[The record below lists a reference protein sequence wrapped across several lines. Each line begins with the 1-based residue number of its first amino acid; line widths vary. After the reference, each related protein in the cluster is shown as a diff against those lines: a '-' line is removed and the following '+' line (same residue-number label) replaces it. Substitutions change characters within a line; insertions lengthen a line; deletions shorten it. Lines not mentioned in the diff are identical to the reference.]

1 MKNSQPS
8 PALAGGATSTAT
20 IETPDMFRQLLESA
34 PDTIVVVDNKGQI
47 LLTNSMTEKTF
58 GYQQEGLIG
67 QPIEILIPERFQHS
81 HVAHRQNYFTKPNT
95 RPMGSNLELTA
106 RRKDGSEFPT
116 EISISPLNTPQGVLV
131 MAVVRDISDRKQAQ
145 QELQRHAKELER
157 SNAELEQFAYV
168 ASHDL
173 QEPLRIVASYSQ
185 LLARRYQDKLDADAN
200 EFIDF
205 IVDGASRMQGLINDL
220 LSYSRV
226 GSRGQ
231 EFEATDLNE
240 VIESTLHILEL
251 GIQDNAATV
260 THDNMPTLMVDKSQM
275 GQLFQNLISN
285 AIKFHGDSPP
295 QIHLGVEQQA
305 EEFVFTVRDNG
316 IGIDPQ
322 YAERIFLVF
331 QRLHGK
337 KEYPG
342 TGIGLAICK
351 KIVERHGG
359 RIWMESSPGEGSTF
373 YFTIPL
379 NAQEF
384 E

>member
-1 MKNSQPS
+1 MQSV
-8 PALAGGATSTAT
+8 TA
-20 IETPDMFRQLLESA
+20 ETPDMFRQLLEAA
-34 PDTIVVVDNKGQI
+34 PDAIVVVDSAGRI
-47 LLTNSMTEKTF
+47 FLANSMTEMNF
-58 GYQQEGLIG
+58 GYRDEELLG

-81 HVAHRQNYFTKPNT
+81 HVAHRQNYFAEPNT
-95 RPMGSNLELTA
+95 RPMGSGIELAA
-106 RRKDGSEFPT
+106 RRKDGTEFPA
-116 EISISPLNTPQGVLV
+116 EISISPLETPEGVLV
-131 MAVVRDISDRKQAQ
+131 MAVVRDITSRKQAQ
-145 QELQRHAKELER
+145 QALQQHAKELER

-185 LLARRYQDKLDADAN
+185 LLARRYQDKLDSDAN

-205 IVDGASRMQGLINDL
+205 IVDGATRMQVLINDL

-231 EFEATDLNE
+231 EFELTDLNQ
-240 VIESTLHILEL
+240 VIESTLHNLEL
-251 GIQDNAATV
+251 SLQDNMATV
-260 THDNMPTLMVDKSQM
+260 TYDEMPTLMVDRVQM

-305 EEFVFTVRDNG
+305 EKFVFRVRDNG

-359 RIWMESSPGEGSTF
+359 RIWMESVPSVGSTF
-373 YFTIPL
+373 YFTIPF
-379 NAQEF
+379 NGQEF